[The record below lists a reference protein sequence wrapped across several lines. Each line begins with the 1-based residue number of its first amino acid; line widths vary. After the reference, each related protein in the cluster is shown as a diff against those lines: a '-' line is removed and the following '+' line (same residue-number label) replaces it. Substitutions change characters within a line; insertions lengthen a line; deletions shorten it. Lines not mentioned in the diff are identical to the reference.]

1 MKTILFALFV
11 ALIASQKTE
20 TFGTKDKA
28 KFQLTI
34 QKCCCWGGV
43 ASDVAKIRR
52 ECVNKYGTDIYF
64 VINSDKEYTGALEA
78 ELSPIGKP
86 DQGIFVH

>member
-1 MKTILFALFV
+1 M
-11 ALIASQKTE
+11 
-20 TFGTKDKA
+20 
-28 KFQLTI
+28 
-34 QKCCCWGGV
+34 
-43 ASDVAKIRR
+43 AKIRR